1 MRIALSIVISA
12 ALLLIAAGCEE
23 LPAEQ
28 PVVPQGFKTSLLDIL
43 ACPENL
49 TPLHL
54 ATQREIDSVRGRIRA
69 GTLQYWSG
77 TTATDTFDGLLIRS
91 DGKIGYVIQQGVPVM
106 LIERALVLDSTVG
119 KPNPDAHRKK

>member
-1 MRIALSIVISA
+1 MRTVLSVIAVA
-12 ALLLIAAGCEE
+12 VLLIAAGCGRQRV
-23 LPAEQ
+23 EQ

-54 ATQREIDSVRGRIRA
+54 ATQREIDSVRDRIRA
-69 GTLQYWSG
+69 GTVQYWSS
-77 TTATDTFDGLLIRS
+77 TTVTDTFDGLLVRA
-91 DGKIGYVIQQGVPVM
+91 DGKIAYTIQRGVPVM

-119 KPNPDAHRKK
+119 KPDPDAHRKK